1 MLEITFKRTRSRETV
16 KRYFLRY
23 SVPDLDNT
31 VVVGGLKSGS
41 FTQWVLKGYT
51 QRKDSIEYN
60 SLTSKKGN
68 PWKLCYISE
77 FDFIAPP
84 LHPC

>member
-1 MLEITFKRTRSRETV
+1 MLETTFKRTRSRETV

-41 FTQWVLKGYT
+41 FTQWVLKDILRGKT
-51 QRKDSIEYN
+51 QSSTTMADKRHIVTQVHVYK
-60 SLTSKKGN
+60 TK
-68 PWKLCYISE
+68 
-77 FDFIAPP
+77 
-84 LHPC
+84 

>member
-1 MLEITFKRTRSRETV
+1 VLEITFKRTRSRETV

-41 FTQWVLKGYT
+41 FTQWVLKDILRGKPARCGYT
-51 QRKDSIEYN
+51 LRVTSHKTT
-60 SLTSKKGN
+60 SLPGVD
-68 PWKLCYISE
+68 IHSE
-77 FDFIAPP
+77 
-84 LHPC
+84 